1 MLPLLVVLMVGVVG
15 EGGADGG
22 QHLAVEAARVA
33 EVVEEG
39 PLTCFGRQPD
49 GQSRVEEAVLVHE
62 GADARSRTVG
72 KLK

>member
-1 MLPLLVVLMVGVVG
+1 MLPMLVVLMVGVVG

-39 PLTCFGRQPD
+39 PLTSLGRQPD